1 MTFLDPLSVGTFCVL
16 FVSSVKPF
24 IFAILILFSFFGA
37 SQFYDEMVEHLQPQS
52 LIYQNSLYL
61 IFLIIPTLIFGA
73 IKSRLRLSIKMVV
86 YLSCGYGSSV
96 YPLTYSTKTFNISFI
111 TLVFL
116 INSSS
121 IWVIFLFT

>member
-1 MTFLDPLSVGTFCVL
+1 M
-16 FVSSVKPF
+16 SSVKPL

-52 LIYQNSLYL
+52 PIYQNSLYL

-73 IKSRLRLSIKMVV
+73 NKKSRLRLSIKMVV

-96 YPLTYSTKTFNISFI
+96 YPLTYNT
-111 TLVFL
+111 
-116 INSSS
+116 
-121 IWVIFLFT
+121 